1 MRQHSIHPSAR
12 FASCTFALIGSLLAG
27 LASAATPVDPARLA
41 AVVQQMEQQEM
52 RSGRVSSY
60 DRQRGTLIVGGVSIH
75 VDPNQTA
82 FSDDRRKPPAGGV
95 AALRP
100 GDRVTVRAVRVNG
113 VLQAVQIIVND

>member
-1 MRQHSIHPSAR
+1 MIHRSILLSAR
-12 FASCTFALIGSLLAG
+12 FAGCVVPLAGCLLAG
-27 LASAATPVDPARLA
+27 PALAATPVDPARLT

-60 DRQRGTLIVGGVSIH
+60 DGQRGTLIVGGVSFH
-75 VDPNQTA
+75 VDPKQAA
-82 FSDDRRKPPAGGV
+82 FSDDRRKPPEGGL

-100 GDRVTVRAVRVNG
+100 RDRVTVRAVRVNG

>member
-1 MRQHSIHPSAR
+1 MRHRWIRSSAR
-12 FASCTFALIGSLLAG
+12 FAGCTFALTGSLLAG
-27 LASAATPVDPARLA
+27 LTSAATPVDPARLT

-60 DRQRGTLIVGGVSIH
+60 DGQRGTLIVGGVSFH
-75 VDPNQTA
+75 VDQKQAA
-82 FSDDRRKPPAGGV
+82 FSDDRRKPPAGGL